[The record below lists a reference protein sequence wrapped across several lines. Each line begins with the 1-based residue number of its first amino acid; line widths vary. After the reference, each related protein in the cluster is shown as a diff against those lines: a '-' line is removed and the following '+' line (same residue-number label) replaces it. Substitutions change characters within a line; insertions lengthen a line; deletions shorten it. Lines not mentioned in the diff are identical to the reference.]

1 MTCKNLLA
9 VSYAKQALV
18 ANSREQK
25 RMLAYAEVLDQYH
38 LVVFTRVKDQL
49 PTKFQSGN
57 LTVYGTNARTK
68 IGMLFRAYQLSR
80 QILKTNQQVSWVVS
94 GQDPYETSLV
104 GRWAARGLSVVNHVQ
119 IHGDNYSDQAW
130 RKESMLNG
138 LRLWYG
144 KKVLLT
150 TTSIRVVSERVK
162 RSIVKL
168 GVADDRV
175 TVLPIAVALEEFLE
189 VGERRSVNIKPARKF
204 IFLGRFSPEKNL
216 LLLLESF
223 ALVVK
228 EIADVKLELVGQG
241 RQKAELLEKVK
252 DLGLEDSV
260 VFTDWT
266 DNVSNNLSTA
276 DVLVLVSKHEGY
288 ALVLIEAMAAGL
300 PVVTTDVGCVG
311 EFVSDGKEGRVV
323 SDTKESIATGLL
335 KYATDAASFQ
345 TAQVAAKV
353 QARSIQSSQSNYV
366 EQWRDSFFKES

>member
-266 DNVSNNLSTA
+266 DNISNKLSTA

-323 SDTKESIATGLL
+323 SDTKESIAAGLL

>member
-80 QILKTNQQVSWVVS
+80 QILKTNRQVSWVVS

-228 EIADVKLELVGQG
+228 EITDVKLELVGQG